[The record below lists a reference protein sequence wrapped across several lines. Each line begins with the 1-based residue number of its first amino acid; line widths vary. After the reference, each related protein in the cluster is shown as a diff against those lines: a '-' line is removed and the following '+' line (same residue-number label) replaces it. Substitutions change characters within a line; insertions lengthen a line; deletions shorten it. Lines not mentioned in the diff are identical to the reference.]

1 MTVEFYKHYY
11 KREGIFYIYARIGK
25 KWSFVTYL
33 GTGFVFNNCP
43 KKFDLHGMFVFF
55 QVKRGHFSIPV
66 FIPTDVQDMIRGMI
80 NVDPAKRLTVE

>member
-1 MTVEFYKHYY
+1 MYKPESARSGLLLYIWVKDMFSVTVP
-11 KREGIFYIYARIGK
+11 R
-25 KWSFVTYL
+25 S
-33 GTGFVFNNCP
+33 
-43 KKFDLHGMFVFF
+43 FDLHNMFVFF

>member
-1 MTVEFYKHYY
+1 MFSVTVP
-11 KREGIFYIYARIGK
+11 I
-25 KWSFVTYL
+25 S
-33 GTGFVFNNCP
+33 
-43 KKFDLHGMFVFF
+43 FDLHNMFVFF